1 VPDYWGL
8 ISGKARVSIRSHLI
22 SYWCKKIFKRSNLAQ
37 HVRKGTAYVIV
48 LWVVWLCIKLN
59 VRQEISGFS
68 RVALCRE

>member
-1 VPDYWGL
+1 
-8 ISGKARVSIRSHLI
+8 
-22 SYWCKKIFKRSNLAQ
+22 LAQ